1 MYYHLVKDFKNYI
14 YLFTAFTCKV
24 YSVNKN
30 VSRSIILP
38 A

>member
-1 MYYHLVKDFKNYI
+1 MCYHLVKDFKNYI

-24 YSVNKN
+24 YSVNET
-30 VSRSIILP
+30 VSRFIILP